1 MMFNVLK
8 GLTKAVV
15 STVTLPIDIAADVVT
30 LGGAMTEKDEPYTV
44 SKIKKIVD
52 GIDEA
57 TD

>member
-1 MMFNVLK
+1 MFNIIK
-8 GLTKAVV
+8 GLSKAVV

-30 LGGAMTEKDEPYTV
+30 MGGVMTDKKETYTA
-44 SKIKKIVD
+44 SKIKKIMD